1 MPINC
6 DIILQ
11 WNAKS
16 GQLRALGAALWR
28 WCRHAEGNTGV
39 YQHLDNQ
46 GLADLLAG
54 NFPAPSQTPRQTQR
68 RGVHFG
74 FRDETSQDRQ
84 ATTDSLRREL
94 PSDGVEDILVGGASW
109 ALNPRELSCFAT
121 GEERKMAET
130 IPLEHYHD
138 EP

>member
-11 WNAKS
+11 WNATS

-28 WCRHAEGNTGV
+28 WCRHGEGDTGV

-46 GLADLLAG
+46 VLADLLAG
-54 NFPAPSQTPRQTQR
+54 RLPAPSQTPRQDER

-74 FRDETSQDRQ
+74 VRDERSQDRE
-84 ATTDSLRREL
+84 ATADSLRKAI
-94 PSDGVEDILVGGASW
+94 PSEGVEDILVNGRSW
-109 ALNPRELSCFAT
+109 ALIP
-121 GEERKMAET
+121 ET
-130 IPLEHYHD
+130 HPAS
-138 EP
+138 